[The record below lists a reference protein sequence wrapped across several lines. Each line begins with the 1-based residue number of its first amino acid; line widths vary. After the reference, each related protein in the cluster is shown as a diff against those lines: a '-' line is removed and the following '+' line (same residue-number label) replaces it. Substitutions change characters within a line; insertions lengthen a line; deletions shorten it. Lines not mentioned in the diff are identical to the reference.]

1 MAPNWFRSD
10 RSRRVPLASLNLRSE
25 SNRPGTRFGRAAS
38 LGDRRL
44 RLSTNLFCSDR
55 TRRVPIASLNLR
67 SESKQSLVNG
77 SVGLRR
83 SEIDGYVYVAIS
95 LREMNPD
102 FVAPNWFR
110 WDRN

>member
-1 MAPNWFRSD
+1 MCPNRQSQ
-10 RSRRVPLASLNLRSE
+10 
-25 SNRPGTRFGRAAS
+25 
-38 LGDRRL
+38 
-44 RLSTNLFCSDR
+44 ST
-55 TRRVPIASLNLR
+55 IQIEAI
-67 SESKQSLVNG
+67 LVNG
-77 SVGLRR
+77 SVELRR